1 MNTTIID
8 KILIHMLDMEH
19 SQIIYS
25 DQFIDLIEG
34 TTEYYDKKIEK
45 CLTNT
50 TIKELVVGSEHHLLQ
65 AARNMIIDDEQFI
78 VESKKIAQ
86 DLFAVSKYVEEM
98 PNSNL
103 MFVECKVDGEKM
115 ILIMKLN
122 YKVTP
127 ISIVEEVDGKRFIKF
142 VNRQSLPPKT
152 SAVEEAIIINVD
164 KNTVSLIE
172 KRFQIDGKP
181 GYYLNEQYIKGEPKL
196 TDKQKMSI
204 VNKVVKKVDSEYNVF
219 EGDPTAMVKKEM
231 IDLVMEHLPLKPMEI
246 AKKVMGDDYNAQE
259 EVETI
264 MRDLGIEET
273 NLYEDTRAKIAKFVN
288 ARYKEEI
295 IFSKNATESLNL
307 LAYSYGIDK
316 LKEDDEIVNV
326 PLSLDR
332 MSRCKLV
339 LDDDRII
346 ELNVEDY
353 LNHENI
359 TTETDMS
366 GYSTITLNNI
376 KDIKIK

>member
-1 MNTTIID
+1 
-8 KILIHMLDMEH
+8 
-19 SQIIYS
+19 
-25 DQFIDLIEG
+25 
-34 TTEYYDKKIEK
+34 
-45 CLTNT
+45 
-50 TIKELVVGSEHHLLQ
+50 
-65 AARNMIIDDEQFI
+65 MIIDDEQFI
-78 VESKKIAQ
+78 AESKKIAQ

-164 KNTVSLIE
+164 KSTVSLIE

-264 MRDLGIEET
+264 MRDLGIEE
-273 NLYEDTRAKIAKFVN
+273 
-288 ARYKEEI
+288 
-295 IFSKNATESLNL
+295 
-307 LAYSYGIDK
+307 
-316 LKEDDEIVNV
+316 DDEIVNV

>member
-50 TIKELVVGSEHHLLQ
+50 TIKELIVGSEHHLLQ

-219 EGDPTAMVKKEM
+219 EGDPTAMVKKE
-231 IDLVMEHLPLKPMEI
+231 
-246 AKKVMGDDYNAQE
+246 
-259 EVETI
+259 
-264 MRDLGIEET
+264 
-273 NLYEDTRAKIAKFVN
+273 
-288 ARYKEEI
+288 
-295 IFSKNATESLNL
+295 
-307 LAYSYGIDK
+307 
-316 LKEDDEIVNV
+316 DDEIVNV

>member
-8 KILIHMLDMEH
+8 RILIHMLDMEH
-19 SQIIYS
+19 SKVIYS
-25 DQFIDLIEG
+25 DQYIDLIEG

-50 TIKELVVGSEHHLLQ
+50 TIKELIVGSEHHLLQ
-65 AARNMIIDDEQFI
+65 AARNMIIDAEQFLI
-78 VESKKIAQ
+78 ESKKISQ
-86 DLFAVSKYVEEM
+86 ELFDVSKYVEEM

-127 ISIVEEVDGKRFIKF
+127 VSIIEEIDGKNSIRFI
-142 VNRQSLPPKT
+142 NQQSLPPKT
-152 SAVEEAIIINVD
+152 SNVEEAIIINVD
-164 KNTVSLIE
+164 KNTISLIE

-196 TDKQKMSI
+196 TDKQKLSI
-204 VNKVVKKVDSEYNVF
+204 INKVVKKVDSEFNVY
-219 EGDPTAMVKKEM
+219 EGDPTALVKKEM
-231 IDLVMEHLPLKPMEI
+231 IDLVMEHLPIKPMEV
-246 AKKVMGDDYNAQE
+246 AKKVMGNDYNAME

-264 MRDLGIEET
+264 MRDLGIEE
-273 NLYEDTRAKIAKFVN
+273 
-288 ARYKEEI
+288 
-295 IFSKNATESLNL
+295 
-307 LAYSYGIDK
+307 
-316 LKEDDEIVNV
+316 DDEIVNI
-326 PLSLDR
+326 PISLDR

-339 LDDDRII
+339 LDDDRVI

-353 LNHENI
+353 LNRENI
-359 TTETDMS
+359 ITETDMS
-366 GYSTITLNNI
+366 GYSKITLNNI

>member
-1 MNTTIID
+1 
-8 KILIHMLDMEH
+8 
-19 SQIIYS
+19 
-25 DQFIDLIEG
+25 
-34 TTEYYDKKIEK
+34 
-45 CLTNT
+45 
-50 TIKELVVGSEHHLLQ
+50 
-65 AARNMIIDDEQFI
+65 
-78 VESKKIAQ
+78 
-86 DLFAVSKYVEEM
+86 
-98 PNSNL
+98 
-103 MFVECKVDGEKM
+103 
-115 ILIMKLN
+115 
-122 YKVTP
+122 
-127 ISIVEEVDGKRFIKF
+127 
-142 VNRQSLPPKT
+142 
-152 SAVEEAIIINVD
+152 
-164 KNTVSLIE
+164 
-172 KRFQIDGKP
+172 
-181 GYYLNEQYIKGEPKL
+181 
-196 TDKQKMSI
+196 MSI

-264 MRDLGIEET
+264 MRDLGIEE
-273 NLYEDTRAKIAKFVN
+273 
-288 ARYKEEI
+288 
-295 IFSKNATESLNL
+295 
-307 LAYSYGIDK
+307 
-316 LKEDDEIVNV
+316 DDEIVNV

-332 MSRCKLV
+332 MSRCILV

>member
-50 TIKELVVGSEHHLLQ
+50 TIKELIVGSEHHLLQ

-78 VESKKIAQ
+78 AESKKIAQ

-98 PNSNL
+98 PNS
-103 MFVECKVDGEKM
+103 
-115 ILIMKLN
+115 N

-264 MRDLGIEET
+264 MRDLGIEE
-273 NLYEDTRAKIAKFVN
+273 
-288 ARYKEEI
+288 
-295 IFSKNATESLNL
+295 
-307 LAYSYGIDK
+307 
-316 LKEDDEIVNV
+316 DDEIVNV

>member
-19 SQIIYS
+19 SQILYS

-65 AARNMIIDDEQFI
+65 ATRNMIIDDEQFI
-78 VESKKIAQ
+78 AESKKIAQ

-127 ISIVEEVDGKRFIKF
+127 ISIVEEVEGKRAIKF

-164 KNTVSLIE
+164 KSMISLIE
-172 KRFQIDGKP
+172 KDF
-181 GYYLNEQYIKGEPKL
+181 KL
-196 TDKQKMSI
+196 
-204 VNKVVKKVDSEYNVF
+204 
-219 EGDPTAMVKKEM
+219 
-231 IDLVMEHLPLKPMEI
+231 MENQ
-246 AKKVMGDDYNAQE
+246 D
-259 EVETI
+259 
-264 MRDLGIEET
+264 
-273 NLYEDTRAKIAKFVN
+273 
-288 ARYKEEI
+288 I
-295 IFSKNATESLNL
+295 IL
-307 LAYSYGIDK
+307 
-316 LKEDDEIVNV
+316 
-326 PLSLDR
+326 
-332 MSRCKLV
+332 M
-339 LDDDRII
+339 
-346 ELNVEDY
+346 
-353 LNHENI
+353 
-359 TTETDMS
+359 
-366 GYSTITLNNI
+366 NNI
-376 KDIKIK
+376 LKGNLN

>member
-1 MNTTIID
+1 
-8 KILIHMLDMEH
+8 
-19 SQIIYS
+19 
-25 DQFIDLIEG
+25 
-34 TTEYYDKKIEK
+34 
-45 CLTNT
+45 
-50 TIKELVVGSEHHLLQ
+50 
-65 AARNMIIDDEQFI
+65 MIIDDEQFI

-246 AKKVMGDDYNAQE
+246 AKKV
-259 EVETI
+259 
-264 MRDLGIEET
+264 
-273 NLYEDTRAKIAKFVN
+273 
-288 ARYKEEI
+288 
-295 IFSKNATESLNL
+295 
-307 LAYSYGIDK
+307 
-316 LKEDDEIVNV
+316 
-326 PLSLDR
+326 
-332 MSRCKLV
+332 

>member
-1 MNTTIID
+1 MM
-8 KILIHMLDMEH
+8 KAH
-19 SQIIYS
+19 SQPM
-25 DQFIDLIEG
+25 LRANNG
-34 TTEYYDKKIEK
+34 
-45 CLTNT
+45 
-50 TIKELVVGSEHHLLQ
+50 ELVVGSEHHLLQ

-78 VESKKIAQ
+78 AESKKIAQ

-103 MFVECKVDGEKM
+103 MFVECKVDVENM

-172 KRFQIDGKP
+172 QRFQIDGKP

-264 MRDLGIEET
+264 MRDLGIEE
-273 NLYEDTRAKIAKFVN
+273 
-288 ARYKEEI
+288 
-295 IFSKNATESLNL
+295 
-307 LAYSYGIDK
+307 
-316 LKEDDEIVNV
+316 DDEIVNV

>member
-50 TIKELVVGSEHHLLQ
+50 TIKELIVGSEHHLLQ

-78 VESKKIAQ
+78 AESKKIAQ
-86 DLFAVSKYVEEM
+86 DIFAVSKYVEEM

-264 MRDLGIEET
+264 MRDLGIEE
-273 NLYEDTRAKIAKFVN
+273 
-288 ARYKEEI
+288 
-295 IFSKNATESLNL
+295 
-307 LAYSYGIDK
+307 
-316 LKEDDEIVNV
+316 DDEIVNV

>member
-127 ISIVEEVDGKRFIKF
+127 ISIVEEVDGKRFI
-142 VNRQSLPPKT
+142 
-152 SAVEEAIIINVD
+152 NVD

-264 MRDLGIEET
+264 MRDLGIEE
-273 NLYEDTRAKIAKFVN
+273 
-288 ARYKEEI
+288 
-295 IFSKNATESLNL
+295 
-307 LAYSYGIDK
+307 
-316 LKEDDEIVNV
+316 DDEIVNV

>member
-1 MNTTIID
+1 M
-8 KILIHMLDMEH
+8 
-19 SQIIYS
+19 
-25 DQFIDLIEG
+25 
-34 TTEYYDKKIEK
+34 KKQ
-45 CLTNT
+45 
-50 TIKELVVGSEHHLLQ
+50 LL
-65 AARNMIIDDEQFI
+65 
-78 VESKKIAQ
+78 S
-86 DLFAVSKYVEEM
+86 
-98 PNSNL
+98 
-103 MFVECKVDGEKM
+103 
-115 ILIMKLN
+115 
-122 YKVTP
+122 
-127 ISIVEEVDGKRFIKF
+127 
-142 VNRQSLPPKT
+142 
-152 SAVEEAIIINVD
+152 
-164 KNTVSLIE
+164 

-264 MRDLGIEET
+264 MRDLGIEE
-273 NLYEDTRAKIAKFVN
+273 
-288 ARYKEEI
+288 
-295 IFSKNATESLNL
+295 
-307 LAYSYGIDK
+307 
-316 LKEDDEIVNV
+316 DDEIVNV

>member
-196 TDKQKMSI
+196 SDKQKMSI
-204 VNKVVKKVDSEYNVF
+204 VNKVVKKVDSEYAVF
-219 EGDPTAMVKKEM
+219 EGDPLPVVKKELAQ
-231 IDLVMEHLPLKPMEI
+231 LVMEHRPIKPMEL
-246 AKKVMGDDYNAQE
+246 AKKVVESDYNATQ

-264 MRDLGIEET
+264 MRDLGIEE
-273 NLYEDTRAKIAKFVN
+273 
-288 ARYKEEI
+288 
-295 IFSKNATESLNL
+295 
-307 LAYSYGIDK
+307 
-316 LKEDDEIVNV
+316 DDEIVNV
-326 PLSLDR
+326 PVSIDR

-339 LDDDRII
+339 LDDDRVI
-346 ELNVEDY
+346 ELSVDDY
-353 LNHENI
+353 LEGVDI
-359 TTETDMS
+359 SREMDERGLTR
-366 GYSTITLNNI
+366 IILKNI
-376 KDIKIK
+376 KDVVVK

>member
-50 TIKELVVGSEHHLLQ
+50 TIKELIVGSEHHLLQ

-103 MFVECKVDGEKM
+103 MFVECK
-115 ILIMKLN
+115 
-122 YKVTP
+122 
-127 ISIVEEVDGKRFIKF
+127 VDGKRFIKF

-264 MRDLGIEET
+264 MRDLGIEE
-273 NLYEDTRAKIAKFVN
+273 
-288 ARYKEEI
+288 
-295 IFSKNATESLNL
+295 
-307 LAYSYGIDK
+307 
-316 LKEDDEIVNV
+316 DDEIVNV